1 MLPYHGW
8 QVSPGTLAPEMAEG
22 TSYICVRAHWQ
33 WRSSGVAQP
42 ATTKHQVVYLEPPVV
57 AEPLMCPSVIRDWYV
72 SAEMSP
78 EQICTDVDIQITSQT
93 DLPRWKPTLGDFM
106 WWVFSGVCI
115 CFLWSFPGVSP
126 GGPGEGPNSGATSD
140 FRQDPF
146 LLLLNLWSSRL
157 SGDNTLSPCMCTH
170 THKKKKVNRHL

>member
-1 MLPYHGW
+1 MLPCHGW
-8 QVSPGTLAPEMAEG
+8 QVSPDTLAPAMAEG
-22 TSYICVRAHWQ
+22 TSYICVRPHWQ
-33 WRSSGVAQP
+33 WSLSGVAQP
-42 ATTKHQVVYLEPPVV
+42 TTTKHQLVCLEPPVV
-57 AEPLMCPSVIRDWYV
+57 AAPLTCPSIIWDWYV

-78 EQICTDVDIQITSQT
+78 EHSCSDVDIQITSLT
-93 DLPRWKPTLGDFM
+93 DLPGWKLTLGDFV

-115 CFLWSFPGVSP
+115 CFFWSCPGVSR
-126 GGPGEGPNSGATSD
+126 GGSRESPNSGATSD

-170 THKKKKVNRHL
+170 KKK